1 MVYLLKFLERK
12 GLVADKLKVL
22 VVDDE
27 EGLRTILRNELS
39 DHGFEVMEADGGQ
52 SAIGQMS
59 VMRPDLVILDVR
71 MPGMDGLQVLRA
83 IREKDLAGKVIMLT
97 AVGEL
102 KVARESVELG
112 ANDFMTKP
120 FQFKN
125 MYACIERVMK
135 EK

>member
-1 MVYLLKFLERK
+1 
-12 GLVADKLKVL
+12 VADKLKVL